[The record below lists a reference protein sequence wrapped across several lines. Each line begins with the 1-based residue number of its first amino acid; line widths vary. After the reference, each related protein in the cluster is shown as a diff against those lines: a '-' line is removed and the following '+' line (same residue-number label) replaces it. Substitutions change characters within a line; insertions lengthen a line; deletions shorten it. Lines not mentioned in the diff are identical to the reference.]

1 MYIEVAKAKI
11 NLGLR
16 VLGKRADGYH
26 EVDMLMQ
33 SIELAD
39 QLTFVRDSQ
48 LTLQLDNQQLQADPQ
63 ENLIIKAA
71 RVLAAHTGFK
81 CGAKITLQKRI
92 PIAAGLAGG
101 SSDAAATLRGLNR
114 LWQTGLTMRELENLA
129 TQIGSDVAFC
139 VQGGTQRA
147 TGRGEILQPLAPLPK
162 MNLVVFKPNFGV
174 STQKVYQAFNLQKV
188 TRKVDIGQLITAV
201 QTAKIE
207 EIIASMGNDLES
219 VTLALHPEIGL
230 IKRAMLDWGASYALM
245 SGSGPTV
252 FAVVDNLAI
261 ARKIVEELPKEHL
274 GDSYLTSTCS

>member
-1 MYIEVAKAKI
+1 MYTEIARAKI

-16 VLGKRADGYH
+16 VLGKREDGYH

-39 QLTFVRDSQ
+39 KLTFSPAEI
-48 LTLQLDNQQLQADPQ
+48 LTLEMDNQQLQADTQ

-81 CGAKITLQKRI
+81 GGAKISLQKNI

-101 SSDAAATLRGLNR
+101 SSDAAATLRGLNK
-114 LWQTGLTMRELENLA
+114 LWQTGLSLQELEKLA
-129 TQIGSDVAFC
+129 ASIGSDVAFC

-147 TGRGEILQPLAPLPK
+147 TGRGEILQAVAPLPK
-162 MNLVVFKPNFGV
+162 TNLLIFKPNFGV
-174 STQKVYQAFNLQKV
+174 STPKVYQAFKLDKV
-188 TRKVDIGQLITAV
+188 TRKVDIEQLITAV
-201 QTAKIE
+201 QTTKIE
-207 EIIASMGNDLES
+207 EIIALMGNDLES

-230 IKRAMLDWGASYALM
+230 IKKTMLAWGASYALM

-252 FAVVDNLAI
+252 FAVVKDLTI
-261 ARKIVEELPKEHL
+261 AQEIAEALPMEHL

>member
-81 CGAKITLQKRI
+81 GGQRH
-92 PIAAGLAGG
+92 AA
-101 SSDAAATLRGLNR
+101 
-114 LWQTGLTMRELENLA
+114 Q
-129 TQIGSDVAFC
+129 
-139 VQGGTQRA
+139 
-147 TGRGEILQPLAPLPK
+147 
-162 MNLVVFKPNFGV
+162 
-174 STQKVYQAFNLQKV
+174 
-188 TRKVDIGQLITAV
+188 
-201 QTAKIE
+201 
-207 EIIASMGNDLES
+207 
-219 VTLALHPEIGL
+219 
-230 IKRAMLDWGASYALM
+230 
-245 SGSGPTV
+245 
-252 FAVVDNLAI
+252 
-261 ARKIVEELPKEHL
+261 
-274 GDSYLTSTCS
+274 

>member
-1 MYIEVAKAKI
+1 MYTEIARAKI

-16 VLGKRADGYH
+16 VLGKREDGYH

-39 QLTFVRDSQ
+39 KLTFSPAE
-48 LTLQLDNQQLQADPQ
+48 TLSLEMDNQQLQADTQ

-71 RVLAAHTGFK
+71 RVLATHTGFK
-81 CGAKITLQKRI
+81 GGAKISLQKNI

-114 LWQTGLTMRELENLA
+114 LWQTGLSLQELEKLA
-129 TQIGSDVAFC
+129 ASIGSDVAFC

-147 TGRGEILQPLAPLPK
+147 TGRGEILQAVEPLPK
-162 MNLVVFKPNFGV
+162 TNLLIFKPNFGV
-174 STQKVYQAFNLQKV
+174 STPKVYQAFKLDKV
-188 TRKVDIGQLITAV
+188 TRKVDIEQLITAV

-207 EIIASMGNDLES
+207 EIIALMGNDLES

-230 IKRAMLDWGASYALM
+230 IKKTMLAWGASYALM

-252 FAVVDNLAI
+252 FAVVKDLTI
-261 ARKIVEELPKEHL
+261 AQEIAEALPMEHL